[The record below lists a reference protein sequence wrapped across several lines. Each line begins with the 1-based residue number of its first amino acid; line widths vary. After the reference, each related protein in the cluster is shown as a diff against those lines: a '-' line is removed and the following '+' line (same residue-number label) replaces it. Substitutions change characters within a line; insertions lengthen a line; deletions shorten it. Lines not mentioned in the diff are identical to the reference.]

1 MANTE
6 LMQGIKVLLDRP
18 GLEPKAR
25 TLIELALVAQECGVM
40 PCLDAL
46 SPLTVAAAMRAGG
59 EAEGAGEEAPEDGAE
74 DACGEGCDGFPGAG
88 FGGGDHGE
96 VDDGAFSGRMRG

>member
-6 LMQGIKVLLDRP
+6 LMRGIEVLLDRP

-25 TLIELALVAQECGVM
+25 KLIELAHVAQECGVM

-46 SPLTVAAAMRAGG
+46 SPLTVAAAMRAGA
-59 EAEGAGEEAPEDGAE
+59 EAEGAGDEAPEDGAD
-74 DACGEGCDGFPGAG
+74 DASAEGGDGFPG
-88 FGGGDHGE
+88 GGGDHGV
-96 VDDGAFSGRMRG
+96 VDDASFSGRMRG